1 MPAPAPFPR
10 VKRQLLVSDFDE
22 SMADADSDRWTF
34 EVLSPRL
41 RRQFDDLSHAPL
53 AERMQF
59 TDLCAHLLEKLHIEE
74 GKGEQD
80 VRAAQRQLYM
90 HPAMVRGFRAMRDA
104 KADTETQTTCFLLS
118 NSNEVYL
125 GTILEVSW
133 STLPSFFS
141 FPSCTLCPRLSC
153 RLSSD
158 RARCAP
164 PSDDRS
170 LTQIVT
176 RALHKNSTTACR
188 HRRTACLTKS

>member
-10 VKRQLLVSDFDE
+10 VKRQLLISDFDE

-59 TDLCAHLLEKLHIEE
+59 TDLCAHLLEKLHVEE

-80 VRAAQRQLYM
+80 VCAAQRQLYM

-133 STLPSFFS
+133 STLLPS
-141 FPSCTLCPRLSC
+141 
-153 RLSSD
+153 
-158 RARCAP
+158 P
-164 PSDDRS
+164 PSLLAPSAPGS
-170 LTQIVT
+170 L
-176 RALHKNSTTACR
+176 AACR
-188 HRRTACLTKS
+188 PTGPGVHLL